1 MIEECPSPIVDR
13 DLRRRMGE
21 AALKV
26 VKAANYYNAGT
37 VEFLVDSH
45 RKFYF
50 LEMNTRLQVEH
61 PVTEMVTGLDLVKL
75 QIRVASGEKLPI
87 TQDDVF
93 MRGSAI
99 ECRIYA
105 EDPENNF
112 FPSPG
117 RIAMLRTP
125 SGPGVRDDSGV
136 YEGWTVPI
144 EYDPLIS
151 KLATWADTREET
163 IARMQRALR
172 EYRIE
177 GIKTNIVF
185 FLDVL
190 SDPDFRRG
198 DFDTGFIERFKR
210 GQKPPLQQPELDF
223 AALAAA
229 LVHSTRS
236 APIETTSESTSAWK
250 MDGRRRALTNR

>member
-1 MIEECPSPIVDR
+1 EIQVLADRHGNAIFLGERECTIQRRHQKVIEECPSPIMDD
-13 DLRRRMGE
+13 DLRQRMGA
-21 AALKV
+21 AALQV
-26 VKAANYYNAGT
+26 VRAADYWNAGT
-37 VEFLVDSH
+37 VEFLVDGN
-45 RKFYF
+45 RQFYF

-61 PVTEMVTGLDLVKL
+61 PVTEMVTGIDLVKQ
-75 QIRVASGEKLPI
+75 QIRIAAGEKLSLR
-87 TQDDVF
+87 QDQIAL
-93 MRGSAI
+93 RGAAI

-117 RIAMLRTP
+117 RIQHLRTP

-151 KLATWADTREET
+151 KLAVWAATRAET
-163 IARMQRALR
+163 IERMQRALR

-177 GIKTNIVF
+177 GIKTNIAF

-190 SDPDFRRG
+190 NDPDFRKG
-198 DFDTGFIERFKR
+198 DFDTSFIERFKR
-210 GQKPPLQQPELDF
+210 
-223 AALAAA
+223 
-229 LVHSTRS
+229 R
-236 APIETTSESTSAWK
+236 
-250 MDGRRRALTNR
+250 